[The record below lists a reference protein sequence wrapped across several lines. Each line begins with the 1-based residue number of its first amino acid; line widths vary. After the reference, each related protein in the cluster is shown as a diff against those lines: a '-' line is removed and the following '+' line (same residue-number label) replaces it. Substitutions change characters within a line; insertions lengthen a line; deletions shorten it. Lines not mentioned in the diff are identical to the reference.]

1 MVLGHRFLSL
11 AETCQCD
18 EYYPLIKY
26 IEEYTMVDLFQ
37 EPEFYSRIIHES
49 EDGYE
54 QIRLVVNTF
63 YGKEYLHFRKY
74 YLDFEGEWQAT
85 KQGVSMPLDLSN
97 SREMFAG
104 LVELL
109 SLTENKAEV
118 YEYFKDVIEDSYS

>member
-1 MVLGHRFLSL
+1 
-11 AETCQCD
+11 
-18 EYYPLIKY
+18 
-26 IEEYTMVDLFQ
+26 MVDIFQ

-54 QIRLVVNTF
+54 QRRLVVNTF

-85 KQGVSMPLDLSN
+85 KEGVSMPLDLSN

-118 YEYFKDVIEDSYS
+118 YEYFKDIMEDSYS